1 MSESIFHNKYLSTHF
16 FLFLQ
21 MNVGGVLSTS
31 RVVKNETYAAFKEW
45 FTFMDPQSNTLKIE
59 VWDEGRTLSKDDVK
73 PVGRCLIHLRESVS
87 GETCTFD
94 KGQVSL
100 IYVCT

>member
-1 MSESIFHNKYLSTHF
+1 
-16 FLFLQ
+16 

-31 RVVKNETYAAFKEW
+31 RVVKKETYTAFKQW
-45 FTFMDPQSNTLKIE
+45 FTFMDTKSNTLKIE
-59 VWDEGRTLSKDDVK
+59 VWDEGRSLNEDDVK
-73 PVGRCLIHLRESVS
+73 PVGGCLIRLRESVS

>member
-1 MSESIFHNKYLSTHF
+1 
-16 FLFLQ
+16 
-21 MNVGGVLSTS
+21 MNVGGASKTS
-31 RVVKNETYAAFKEW
+31 RVVKNETYAAFKQW
-45 FTFMDPQSNTLKIE
+45 FTFMDPQSYTLKIE
-59 VWDEGRTLSKDDVK
+59 VWDEGRSLSEDDVK
-73 PVGRCLIHLRESVS
+73 PVGGCLIHLRESVS